1 MAYGF
6 SAVLP
11 LQRDDEDGFYSLTK
25 TLNDNIRQN
34 VKNILLTSPGERVM
48 MADFGVGIR
57 SFLFEIDS
65 FENQNK
71 ISRRIR
77 EQLNEYMSFVQIDS
91 IEFSTDNE
99 MIIGIR
105 LFYSVPSINF
115 SDLFEIIKPVL

>member
-11 LQRDDEDGFYSLTK
+11 LQRDDKDGFYSLTK
-25 TLNDNIRQN
+25 TLNDNIKQN
-34 VKNILLTSPGERVM
+34 VKNIMLTSPGERVM
-48 MADFGVGIR
+48 ISDFGVGIR
-57 SFLFEIDS
+57 NFLFEIDS
-65 FENQNK
+65 FENQNR

-77 EQLNEYMSFVQIDS
+77 EQFSEYLPFIEINS
-91 IEFSTDNE
+91 IEFSTNNE
-99 MIIGIR
+99 MIIGVR

>member
-25 TLNDNIRQN
+25 TLNDNIKQN
-34 VKNILLTSPGERVM
+34 VKNIMLTSPGERVM
-48 MADFGVGIR
+48 ISDFGVGIR
-57 SFLFEIDS
+57 NFLFEIDS
-65 FENQNK
+65 FENQNR

-77 EQLNEYMSFVQIDS
+77 EQFSEYLPFIEINS
-91 IEFSTDNE
+91 IEFSTNNE
-99 MIIGIR
+99 MIIGVR

>member
-25 TLNDNIRQN
+25 TLSDNIKQN
-34 VKNILLTSPGERVM
+34 VKNVLLTSPGERVM
-48 MADFGVGIR
+48 LADFGVGLR
-57 SFLFEIDS
+57 NFLFENDS

-77 EQLNEYMSFVQIDS
+77 DQFSKYLPFVEINS
-91 IEFSTDNE
+91 IEFSTDSDT
-99 MIIGIR
+99 IIGIR

>member
-34 VKNILLTSPGERVM
+34 VKNVLLTSPGERVM
-48 MADFGVGIR
+48 LADFGVGLR
-57 SFLFEIDS
+57 NFLFEIDS

-77 EQLNEYMSFVQIDS
+77 EQFSKYLPFVEINS